1 MKIKFTKK
9 IAILSIALMTGI
21 ATGFAQLPPGM
32 PGDGDM
38 DDTTPPDTPIDG
50 FIIAGLVA
58 GAAIGLRKNIKKD

>member
-21 ATGFAQLPPGM
+21 ATGFAQLPPDL

-38 DDTTPPDTPIDG
+38 DDTTPAAPIDG

>member
-21 ATGFAQLPPGM
+21 ATGFAQVTPPDL

-38 DDTTPPDTPIDG
+38 DDTTPAPIDG